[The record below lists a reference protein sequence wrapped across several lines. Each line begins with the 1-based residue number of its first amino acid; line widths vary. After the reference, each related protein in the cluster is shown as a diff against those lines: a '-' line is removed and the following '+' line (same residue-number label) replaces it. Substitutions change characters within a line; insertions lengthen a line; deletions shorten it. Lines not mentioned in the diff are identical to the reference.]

1 MKRLVLSAVLAVA
14 VAVPTA
20 ALACE
25 GASHQASAEPRK
37 VSVAEVAS
45 WTKEKKKFTPVDANG
60 KSTRES
66 QGVIP
71 GAVLLT
77 SSTGYDVKELPT
89 AKENT
94 LVFYCANENCGASK
108 QAARK
113 ALEAGYTDVA
123 VLPEGIAGWK
133 KAGQTTAKPNS

>member
-1 MKRLVLSAVLAVA
+1 MKRIVMSAVLAA
-14 VAVPTA
+14 SFIVPTA
-20 ALACE
+20 AFACE
-25 GASHQASAEPRK
+25 GMQQASVEPKK
-37 VSVAEVAS
+37 VTVADVATWS
-45 WTKEKKKFTPVDANG
+45 KAKSKFTPVDANG

-77 SSTGYDVKELPT
+77 SSSGYDVKELP
-89 AKENT
+89 ADKANK
-94 LVFYCANENCGASK
+94 LVFYCANESCGASK
-108 QAARK
+108 QAAKK

-133 KAGQTTAKPNS
+133 KAGQPTSKPNS

>member
-1 MKRLVLSAVLAVA
+1 MKRIVMSAVLAA
-14 VAVPTA
+14 SFIVPTA
-20 ALACE
+20 AFACE
-25 GASHQASAEPRK
+25 GMEHATVEPKK
-37 VSVAEVAS
+37 VTVAEVAS
-45 WTKEKKKFTPVDANG
+45 WSKEKKKFVPVDANG

-77 SSTGYDVKELPT
+77 SSSGYDVKELP
-89 AKENT
+89 ADKANK
-94 LVFYCANENCGASK
+94 LVFYCANESCGASK
-108 QAARK
+108 QAAKK

-133 KAGQTTAKPNS
+133 KAGQVTSKPNS

>member
-1 MKRLVLSAVLAVA
+1 MKRIVMSAVLAA
-14 VAVPTA
+14 SFIVPTA

-25 GASHQASAEPRK
+25 GMQQASVEPKK
-37 VSVAEVAS
+37 VTVAEVAS
-45 WTKEKKKFTPVDANG
+45 WSKEKKKFVPVDANG

-77 SSTGYDVKELPT
+77 SSTGYDVKELP
-89 AKENT
+89 ANKADK
-94 LVFYCANENCGASK
+94 LVFYCANESCGASK

-113 ALEAGYTDVA
+113 AMESGYTDVA

-133 KAGQTTAKPNS
+133 KSGQATAKPNS

>member
-1 MKRLVLSAVLAVA
+1 MKRIVLSAVLAASLV
-14 VAVPTA
+14 VPTA

-25 GASHQASAEPRK
+25 GMQQASAEPKK
-37 VSVAEVAS
+37 VTVAEVAS
-45 WTKEKKKFTPVDANG
+45 WSKEKKKFVPVDANG

-77 SSTGYDVKELPT
+77 SSTGYDVKELP
-89 AKENT
+89 ANKADK
-94 LVFYCANENCGASK
+94 LVFYCANETCGASK

-113 ALEAGYTDVA
+113 AMESGYTDVA

-133 KAGQTTAKPNS
+133 KSGQTTAKPNS

>member
-1 MKRLVLSAVLAVA
+1 MKRIALSAVLAASFVIPS
-14 VAVPTA
+14 V

-25 GASHQASAEPRK
+25 GMQQASVEPKK
-37 VSVAEVAS
+37 VTVAEVATWS
-45 WTKEKKKFTPVDANG
+45 KDKKKFTPVDANG

-77 SSTGYDVKELPT
+77 SSSSYDVKELP
-89 AKENT
+89 ANKANS
-94 LVFYCANENCGASK
+94 LVFYCASESCGAST

-113 ALEAGYTDVA
+113 AMEAGYTDVA
-123 VLPEGIAGWK
+123 VLPAGIAGWK